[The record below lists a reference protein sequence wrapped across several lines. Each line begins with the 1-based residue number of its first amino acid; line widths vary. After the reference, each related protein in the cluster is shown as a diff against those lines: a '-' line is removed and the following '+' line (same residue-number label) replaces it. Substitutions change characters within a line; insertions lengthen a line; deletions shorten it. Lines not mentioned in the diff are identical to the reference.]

1 MSPIRNPLEWFSS
14 RSNLEKQSST
24 QCELVVV
31 AVGLASVFVAVTEVD
46 EKRASW
52 WGD

>member
-1 MSPIRNPLEWFSS
+1 
-14 RSNLEKQSST
+14 
-24 QCELVVV
+24 VV
-31 AVGLASVFVAVTEVD
+31 AVGVASVFVAVTEVD

>member
-1 MSPIRNPLEWFSS
+1 MSPIRNQLEWSSS
-14 RSNLEKQSST
+14 RRNPEKRRST

-31 AVGLASVFVAVTEVD
+31 AVGVASVFVAVTEVD